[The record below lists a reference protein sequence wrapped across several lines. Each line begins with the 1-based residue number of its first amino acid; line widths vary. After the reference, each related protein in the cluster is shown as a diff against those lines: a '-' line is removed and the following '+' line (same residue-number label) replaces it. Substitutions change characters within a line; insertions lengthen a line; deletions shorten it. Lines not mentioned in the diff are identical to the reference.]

1 MLSAPTTALEIT
13 LNRPEKLNA
22 LREKTAAEIMEAM
35 GEVEMDRAL
44 VGVILQGSE
53 KAFCT
58 GVDTSEFKYAE
69 DERFDVYRAR
79 KRTRK
84 TLQMHALRHG
94 LHQAGDHRG

>member
-1 MLSAPTTALEIT
+1 MAYEDIIVERTATALEIT

-53 KAFCT
+53 
-58 GVDTSEFKYAE
+58 
-69 DERFDVYRAR
+69 
-79 KRTRK
+79 
-84 TLQMHALRHG
+84 
-94 LHQAGDHRG
+94 